1 MKIRLFKKKF
11 KIRSFDF
18 ELYYTAKICKGKL
31 KVYDL
36 SGRQAYLFTKESI
49 FNVANSDKIKCKIN
63 ITSLGV
69 ILKDIEFPVTIIKYG
84 KHIGCCFIP
93 TEQLQEIREE
103 FNYKSIF

>member
-11 KIRSFDF
+11 KIQSFDF
-18 ELYYTAKICKGKL
+18 KLYYTAEICKGKL

-49 FNVANSDKIKCKIN
+49 FNVENSDKIKCKIN
-63 ITSLGV
+63 TTSLGV
-69 ILKDIEFPVTIIKYG
+69 IWRDVEFPVTIIKYG
-84 KHIGCCFIP
+84 VHIGCCFIP
-93 TEQLQEIREE
+93 NKQLQNIRKE